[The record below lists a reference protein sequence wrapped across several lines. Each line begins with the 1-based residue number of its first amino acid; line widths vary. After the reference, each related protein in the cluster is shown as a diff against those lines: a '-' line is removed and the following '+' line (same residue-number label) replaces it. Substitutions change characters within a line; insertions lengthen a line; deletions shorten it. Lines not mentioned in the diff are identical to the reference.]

1 MYLVKCL
8 RKSVNFSCYHPI
20 FPLQF
25 NWIMEDKAK
34 QWIDSTS
41 VSSVIKLNFKID
53 YNIICKKNYLPMI
66 MVSGSAEDNI
76 TVTYW

>member
-1 MYLVKCL
+1 
-8 RKSVNFSCYHPI
+8 
-20 FPLQF
+20 
-25 NWIMEDKAK
+25 MEDKAK

-53 YNIICKKNYLPMI
+53 YNIIFKKKYLPMI

-76 TVTYW
+76 TVTY